1 MRRVVW
7 MALGITS
14 AVFAWAMQS
23 AATGGGGDDDLAF
36 CSAQIERLQAA
47 IAAGVEDL
55 NARARAEDELDEALE
70 AKAEEEVEDC
80 VDALEEA
87 FAAIGLS
94 LRGPDPAAVRA
105 AAVEAGLAPLSTVA
119 ILKPLD
125 LNDYIRPGM
134 EQVAVQLGKA
144 LFWDMQVGS
153 DGKAC
158 GSCHFHAGADNRLK
172 NQVNPG
178 TKANDTQFGVTI
190 TDAGKAKG
198 LTAPA
203 FGPNYVLKAEDFPL
217 RMFADAEEPNYNKRV
232 LLRDTNDVISSQGVM
247 KWRYDGIEA
256 GAARDL
262 GTPLPDDV
270 FAVHGVN
277 TRRVEPR
284 HTPTMINAV
293 FNSEQFW
300 DGRAQ
305 NFFNGVNPFGRLDR
319 NARILVVEN
328 GMVVER
334 QLVME
339 RASLASQAVG
349 PPLSEDEMS
358 YTARSFP
365 DLGKKLLALR
375 PLATQEVH
383 PQDSVLGPLSRAIN
397 GQLGLTTASY
407 TDLVRAVFQ
416 PLVWESTQLV
426 TFEGDVRSVR
436 TAAQVPAGAKA
447 YSLMEAN
454 FALIFGL
461 AIQMYETTLIS
472 DQTPFDAFLAGDD
485 KALDA
490 DQLVGLLTFINR
502 GTAEQKANPIFQG
515 VRQGNCVACHV
526 GPELTQASN
535 TFMGR
540 GIHLSDQPAAMV
552 DGRLVVGTGQ
562 GALLLDRGF
571 SNIGVRPTAEDIGHG
586 GAEFGIPF
594 SRQPLARLDLPPNAF
609 EVLVEGQMV
618 APQLGIPGSFKIPGL
633 RNVEL
638 TGPYFHNGGMA
649 TLGQVVEFYD
659 RFGDFAD
666 VNIKELDVKM
676 ALVDLEEDDEVALIK
691 LMLAMTDERV
701 RNEAA
706 PFDRP
711 QLFVPMGHPGDQA
724 KIECATGFLPCEDR
738 VEVPAVGRGGRTAK
752 GLLPLQPFL
761 NVVHLDERKAE
772 EDEEE
777 DAE

>member
-1 MRRVVW
+1 MRRGAW
-7 MALGITS
+7 FALAIVGAVGILP
-14 AVFAWAMQS
+14 ALQGFAREK
-23 AATGGGGDDDLAF
+23 GDDLEF
-36 CSAQIERLQAA
+36 CAEQIERLKEALKGDIPDMNVRGAA
-47 IAAGVEDL
+47 
-55 NARARAEDELDEALE
+55 DEELGEALE
-70 AKAEEEVEDC
+70 ALEDRDVEEC

-87 FAAIGLS
+87 FEHLGMS
-94 LRGPDPAAVRA
+94 LRGPAPAAVRQA
-105 AAVEAGLAPLSTVA
+105 AIDAGLAPLSTVA
-119 ILKPLD
+119 IPRPAD
-125 LNDYIRPGM
+125 LNDYIRPGQ
-134 EQVAVQLGKA
+134 EQAAVQLGKA

-172 NQVNPG
+172 NQINPG
-178 TKANDTQFGVTI
+178 TKGGDTKFGVTI

-198 LTAPA
+198 LTAPE
-203 FGPNYVLKAEDFPL
+203 FGPNYVLKADDFPL
-217 RMFADAEEPNYNKRV
+217 RLLADAEEPNYNKRV

-247 KWRYDGIEA
+247 KWRFDGIEA
-256 GAARDL
+256 GAARDV
-262 GTPLPDDV
+262 GTPMADDV
-270 FAVHGVN
+270 FTVQGVN

-293 FNSEQFW
+293 FNHEQFW
-300 DGRAQ
+300 DGRAK
-305 NFFNGVNPFGRLDR
+305 NFFNGVNPFGRMDR

-328 GMVVER
+328 GAVVER

-339 RASLASQAVG
+339 FAS

-358 YTARSFP
+358 YTARTFP
-365 DLGKKLLALR
+365 DLGKKMLALR

-383 PQDSVLGPLSRAIN
+383 PLDSVLGPLSRAIS
-397 GQLGLTTASY
+397 GQLGLTTATY
-407 TDLVRAVFQ
+407 ADMVRAVFQ
-416 PLVWESTQLV
+416 PLVWESTQVV

-436 TAAQVPAGAKA
+436 TAAQVPAHAKS

-461 AIQMYETTLIS
+461 AIQMYESTLIS

-502 GTAEQKANPIFQG
+502 GTPEQKSNPLFKGI
-515 VRQGNCVACHV
+515 RQGNCVACHV

-552 DGRLVVGTGQ
+552 DGRLVVGTGR

-594 SRQPLARLDLPPNAF
+594 SRQPLARLDLPANAF
-609 EVLVEGQMV
+609 EVLVEGQMM

-638 TGPYFHNGGMA
+638 TGPYFHNGGLA

-676 ALVDLEEDDEVALIK
+676 ALVDLEEEDEVALIK
-691 LMLAMTDERV
+691 LMIAMTDERV

-711 QLFVPMGHPGDQA
+711 QLFIPMGHPGDHA
-724 KIECATGFLPCEDR
+724 KIGCAAGFLPCEDR
-738 VEVPAVGRGGRTAK
+738 VEVPAVGAGGRTAK

-761 NVVHLDERKAE
+761 NIPQLSTKGEDDEEE
-772 EDEEE
+772 EDE
-777 DAE
+777 